1 MNDEMIYIE
10 GMVEE
15 IVYTNYANGYT
26 VCTLD
31 SGGEMVTAT
40 GCMPY
45 LSEGESVKLTG
56 KWVTHPEYG
65 EQFSVALYEKIAPQA
80 AAAIMRYLASGIIK
94 GVRLATAKKIVD
106 KFGDD
111 ALSVMLSDPTR
122 LAEISGISLQKALEI
137 GNEYATQQGI
147 STVVMFLQQYGIGAQ
162 TALKVYRRFG
172 SDAVTYIKDDPYVLV
187 DEISGIG
194 FNTIDRVAASMGVG
208 AQNLSRLKSGVKYVL
223 SYNAQNGGH
232 TYLPFDVLMSTASG
246 MLGVEEEEIERAIYA
261 LSVENSIVMHTINDV
276 SCVFLAPMYE
286 SENYICRKVRT
297 MSSKPGIMPES
308 EAEKLVDEWEKN
320 SSLSLADEQRRA
332 VVYALSSHIMVLTGG
347 PGTGKTTIVNAIIEI
362 LEQKKISVALTAP
375 TGRAAKR
382 MSEVTGCDAKTIH
395 RLLEICYSDDES
407 ESLFTRGED
416 LPLDEDFI
424 IVDETSMVDVLL
436 GSALFKALKPNA
448 HIIMVGDADQL
459 PPVGAGNMLGD
470 IIASDAVKTVRL
482 TKIFRQAAQSMII
495 QNAHRI
501 INGEAPVL
509 NETDSDF
516 YHVARG
522 GADAIAS
529 CVTDLCKN
537 RLPNAYGYD
546 PLSQIQVLSSMK
558 KGICG
563 VKNLNKLLQQSLNP
577 ESDDKQEHRAG
588 ERIYREGDRVMQIKN
603 NYNMPWENLSG
614 GEDGAGVFNGDMGY
628 IEEID
633 NVSRCISVIYD
644 DKRVLYNFD
653 MLDELELAYATTVH
667 KSQGSEFDVVVM
679 PVYNAAPM
687 LMKRNLLYTALT
699 RAKKLVVLVGIEAAI
714 HTMVSSDSETKRY
727 TSIKY
732 LLANEK

>member
-15 IVYTNYANGYT
+15 IVYSNYANGYT

-80 AAAIMRYLASGIIK
+80 AAAIMRYLASGVIK

-111 ALSVMLSDPTR
+111 ALSVMLNEPAR
-122 LAEISGISLQKALEI
+122 LAEISGISHQKAIEI
-137 GNEYATQQGI
+137 GHEYATQQGI
-147 STVVMFLQQYGIGAQ
+147 SSVIMFLQQYGIGAK

-172 SDAVTYIKDDPYVLV
+172 SDAVTYIKDDPYVLI
-187 DEISGIG
+187 DEISGVG
-194 FNTIDRVAASMGVG
+194 FNTVDRVAYSMGIS
-208 AQNLSRLKSGVKYVL
+208 AQNLSRLKSGVKYIL
-223 SYNAQNGGH
+223 TYNAQNGGH
-232 TYLPFDVLMSTASG
+232 TYLPFDVLISTASN

-261 LSVENSIVMHTINDV
+261 LSVENSLVIRTINEI
-276 SCVFLAPMYE
+276 SCVFLASMFAAE
-286 SENYICRKVRT
+286 GYICKKVAA
-297 MSSKPGIMPES
+297 MAAKPGTMPEK
-308 EAEKLVDEWEKN
+308 EAEKLVDEWEKK
-320 SSLSLADEQRRA
+320 SSLQLADEQRRA

-347 PGTGKTTIVNAIIEI
+347 PGTGKTTIVNTIIEI
-362 LEQKKISVALTAP
+362 LKQKGISVALTAP

-382 MSEVTGCDAKTIH
+382 MSEVTGIEAKTIH
-395 RLLEICYSDDES
+395 RLLEICYSEDES
-407 ESLFTRGED
+407 ESVFSRDESF
-416 LPLDEDFI
+416 PLDVDFI

-436 GSALFKALKPNA
+436 GSALFKALKSNA

-470 IIASDAVKTVRL
+470 IIDSGSVKTVRL

-501 INGEAPVL
+501 INGENPVL
-509 NETDSDF
+509 NENDSDF
-516 YHVARG
+516 YYVARG
-522 GADAIAS
+522 GAEAIAS
-529 CVTDLCKN
+529 CVTELCKK
-537 RLPNAYGYD
+537 RLPSAYGYD
-546 PLSQIQVLSSMK
+546 PLGQIQVLSAMK

-563 VKNLNKLLQQSLNP
+563 VKNLNNLLQQSLNP
-577 ESDDKQEHRAG
+577 PSDKKQEHKAG

-603 NYNMPWENLSG
+603 NYNMPWENLGG
-614 GEDGAGVFNGDMGY
+614 GEDGVGVFNGDMGY

-633 NVSRCISVIYD
+633 NMSRYISVIYD
-644 DKRVLYNFD
+644 DKRVIYNFE

-699 RAKKLVVLVGIEAAI
+699 RAKKLVVLVGLESAI
-714 HTMVSSDSETKRY
+714 HTMVASDSENKRY
-727 TSIKY
+727 TAIKE
-732 LLANEK
+732 LLEDEA